1 MTCAVNFNALESLYF
16 LSFWNTN
23 FACLKSCDS
32 SKKTHLVLNGMET
45 GLSGQMTSTFI
56 FKLYYKCMYS
66 NLRLSA
72 TTKGS

>member
-1 MTCAVNFNALESLYF
+1 
-16 LSFWNTN
+16 
-23 FACLKSCDS
+23 
-32 SKKTHLVLNGMET
+32 VLNGMET